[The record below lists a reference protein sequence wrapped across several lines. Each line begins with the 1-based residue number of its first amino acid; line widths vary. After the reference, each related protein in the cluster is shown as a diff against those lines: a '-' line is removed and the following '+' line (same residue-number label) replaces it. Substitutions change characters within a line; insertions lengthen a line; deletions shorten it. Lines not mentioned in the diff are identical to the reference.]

1 MVFIPQNIIDSFPA
15 PLYAIKSK
23 DIYRLLKN
31 FRSDPA
37 VESCY
42 AFGEY
47 LHLTLKDFHN
57 GNEILDRLATHYQT
71 ENFKAQLITATIED
85 SFIRL
90 MQEDEKAEIIE
101 K

>member
-1 MVFIPQNIIDSFPA
+1 
-15 PLYAIKSK
+15 
-23 DIYRLLKN
+23 
-31 FRSDPA
+31 

-47 LHLTLKDFHN
+47 LHLTLKDDHN
-57 GNEILDRLATHYQT
+57 GRETLERLAVQY
-71 ENFKAQLITATIED
+71 KAEDFEVHKITPLIED

-90 MQEDEKAEIIE
+90 MQENGKAEIIE